1 MVDRGK
7 NVDVVSNLTS
17 SSFSEN
23 AHISAKQRSLG
34 WLADLLAKVAKKD
47 KQKPKSTKSAK
58 SSDKSAAK
66 IASVVSWD
74 VVVNNGNVIP
84 PPGTARRSLQEVEE
98 KTFSSYNA
106 ASVNAAKDVVFR
118 ARSTGEQNKE
128 GGPKTGIY
136 TRRMSEAGSF
146 VIRQASRGSTVP
158 YPNNIVYGETFT
170 AFTEFPSFP
179 RIALSKFHISTR
191 ATHQPVWK
199 YFDESGVETRTG
211 NTGLYFSLQ
220 PSDETES
227 DTSSTLYTAI
237 PKLGLVPEFSDQ
249 FQVPHLTDG
258 DGNVLQDIP
267 FDVFPGSPSIDDFG
281 MIAFKGNYAVE
292 GVGMTG
298 VFYRKLDDDN
308 LGGTDN
314 PLYVIAYSDTVIP
327 GCAKKFGSTAT
338 PSIADGNM
346 VFRGV
351 DDEENPTCGGI
362 YEAPLQ
368 GKHFPQLKPLVQIG
382 DHVVDANGKETPA
395 TFTRFGEG
403 LSYDGKAVAF
413 WAAWGDAMVTLTK
426 CCPEHGNKDRRK
438 YCMEDD
444 PNTKNGTMENIGCMY
459 QEVQVPAHQGFFVYQ
474 DGKGDKLRLVKETFL
489 DEDGIG
495 TDLLNWN
502 YSGKPP
508 GAGPKRSRALEDSDA
523 AEPPRWRFAAFVA
536 LMSKDTVAYKMTTVT
551 QDSTTSGIYTGQQG
565 AGVYTPS
572 TILKTGD
579 LCTAFDGLAVVEGS
593 GEAMTVESLAI
604 EREAFRNK
612 YLCISIAC
620 GTLIDSEEDD
630 DEGDWGGIYCANMQI
645 LNVE

>member
-1 MVDRGK
+1 M
-7 NVDVVSNLTS
+7 NLINAS
-17 SSFSEN
+17 IVLLLLGNPSEAN
-23 AHISAKQRSLG
+23 HLRQTQGSRYMKKQ
-34 WLADLLAKVAKKD
+34 AIATVA
-47 KQKPKSTKSAK
+47 
-58 SSDKSAAK
+58 
-66 IASVVSWD
+66 SWD
-74 VVVNNGNVIP
+74 VVVNNADVIP
-84 PPGTARRSLQEVEE
+84 PPETPRRSLQEVEE

-106 ASVNAAKDVVFR
+106 ASINAAKDIVFR
-118 ARSTGEQNKE
+118 ARSTGKQNKQ

-136 TRRMSEAGSF
+136 TRRMSEEGSI
-146 VIRQASRGSTVP
+146 VIRQASRGSTIP
-158 YPNNIVYGETFT
+158 YPNNIAYGDSTT
-170 AFTEFPSFP
+170 LTTFTEFPSFP

-191 ATHQPVWK
+191 ATHQPVWE
-199 YFDESGVETRTG
+199 YEDETGLETRAG

-220 PSDETES
+220 PSNETES

-237 PKLGLVPEFSDQ
+237 PKLGQVPEFSDQ
-249 FQVPHLTDG
+249 FQVPQLTDG

-267 FDVFPGSPSIDDFG
+267 FDVFPGSPSIDDVG

-298 VFYRKLDDDN
+298 VFYRKLDDEQ

-314 PLYVIAYSDTVIP
+314 PLYVIANSDTDIP
-327 GCAKKFGSTAT
+327 RCAKKFGSTAT

-362 YEAPLQ
+362 YKAPLQ
-368 GKHFPQLKPLVQIG
+368 GKHFPKLKPLVQIG
-382 DHVVDANGKETPA
+382 DHVVDVKGEETPA

-403 LSYDGKAVAF
+403 LSFDGKAVAF
-413 WAAWGDAMVTLTK
+413 WAAWGDEMVTLTK
-426 CCPEHGNKDRRK
+426 CCPEHGNKDRRQ

-444 PNTKNGTMENIGCMY
+444 PNTRDGMDGEIGCMY

-474 DGKGDKLRLVKETFL
+474 DNKLRLVKETFL

-508 GAGPKRSRALEDSDA
+508 GAGPNRARALEDSDA
-523 AEPPRWRFAAFVA
+523 AEPPRWRSAAFIA

-551 QDSTTSGIYTGQQG
+551 QVSTKSGIYTGQQG

-572 TILKTGD
+572 TILETGD
-579 LCTAFDGLAVVEGS
+579 LCTAFDGMAKVAGS

-620 GTLIDSEEDD
+620 GALVDSEEDD